1 MGTELTKIFQDFVK
15 NEKTGGFVLV
25 FSTLASILVTNTPLG
40 VYYRGFWD
48 YNLQITLPFTTLS
61 HSIAE
66 WINDGVMTVFF
77 LLVGLEIERELYAG
91 ELAQPRKAVLPVM
104 AAIGGMVVPALIH
117 LAFNTGA
124 PTQAGFAVPMATDIA
139 FSLGVLSLL
148 GRRVPVS
155 LKVVLTAL
163 AIIDDLGA
171 ILIIAFFYVRAF
183 SCLSLACAL
192 AIFALLIA
200 LNRLNNKIISIYLV
214 AGVFMWFFMLKS
226 GVHPTITGV
235 LLAFAIPYGK
245 GNQSSPSYKVERF
258 LDRPVPLIIVPLFVL
273 ANTAILFSPGW
284 YETLMDR
291 NTWGIFLGLLL
302 GKPVGIML
310 FAFLA
315 VKLGM
320 GRLPGD
326 LGWRHIVGMG
336 LLGGIGFTMSIFI
349 TNLAF
354 GDPVLVRNSK
364 VAVLAASVAAS
375 LCGLFLLYSAKRI
388 RVREGR

>member
-25 FSTLASILVTNTPLG
+25 FATLASILVTNTPLG

-148 GRRVPVS
+148 GRRVPAS

-171 ILIIAFFYVRAF
+171 ILIIAFFYVRDF
-183 SCLSLACAL
+183 SFLSLACAL
-192 AIFALLIA
+192 AIFVLLIA
-200 LNRLNNKIISIYLV
+200 LNRLNNKIISIYLI
-214 AGVFMWFFMLKS
+214 AGVFMWFFMLES
-226 GVHPTITGV
+226 GVHATVTGV
-235 LLAFAIPYGK
+235 LLAFAIPFGK
-245 GNQSSPSYKVERF
+245 GNQFSPSYKVERF

-284 YETLMDR
+284 HQTLMDR

-302 GKPVGIML
+302 GKPVGISL

-320 GRLPGD
+320 GSLPGD
-326 LGWRHIVGMG
+326 LGWRHIMGMG

-354 GDPVLVRNSK
+354 GDQVLVRNSK

-375 LCGLFLLYSAKRI
+375 LCGLILLYSAKRVQ
-388 RVREGR
+388 VRER